1 MRIQDTGHSI
11 PRGHRSSLSKEQS
24 FEAGTPNL
32 QYDEGGYWGGG
43 GAGTGKMSKRDEE
56 DQGRPSPRKWH
67 TLGTW

>member
-32 QYDEGGYWGGG
+32 QYDEGAYGGG
-43 GAGTGKMSKRDEE
+43 GGLEQVRCQKGMRSTKEGQVPGSGT
-56 DQGRPSPRKWH
+56 
-67 TLGTW
+67 L

>member
-32 QYDEGGYWGGG
+32 QYDGGAYGG

-56 DQGRPSPRKWH
+56 DQGRLSPRKWH
-67 TLGTW
+67 ILGTW